1 MKNAQKSFI
10 SSTFWTERIGPAA
23 AIATLDTMSKIKS
36 WNIINR
42 NGKFISENWKKLAEK
57 YGLEIELNGLPALS
71 SFAIK
76 SKNFRKYKALITQEM
91 LKKGF
96 LASNSVYSCISHSKT
111 ILDEYFW
118 EMDKVFKLIQQCENG
133 QNIDKL
139 LSYPVPE
146 EKFKRVN

>member
-1 MKNAQKSFI
+1 
-10 SSTFWTERIGPAA
+10 
-23 AIATLDTMSKIKS
+23 
-36 WNIINR
+36 
-42 NGKFISENWKKLAEK
+42 
-57 YGLEIELNGLPALS
+57 
-71 SFAIK
+71 
-76 SKNFRKYKALITQEM
+76 M

-139 LSYPVPE
+139 LAYPVPE